1 MEMKHEHRPC
11 EERADDTLY
20 RIGMF
25 AAMNHVTV
33 KALRFYEE
41 QGLLMPALI
50 HPETGYRYYTLAQM
64 AVLHQITALKQA
76 GFTLEE
82 IAHINSGADE
92 EAVLL
97 KKKSELVA
105 RIAEL
110 TRQIAVV
117 DGYLSRQKT
126 GLSAP
131 VLVKTIP
138 AATVA
143 FMRFRLESYDGLFD
157 RMPEMGALMEKAG
170 CVCALPEYCFTGY
183 LEPGYREGDILVE
196 ICESVVEAKR
206 EIGGLRFKTL
216 PEIQA
221 ACIFHKGSYRTFSQ
235 SYAIVLRYIEE
246 NGYELAGEIRESYID
261 GVWNKDDESQWLSEI
276 QVPVRRRGAQAHS
289 MSKEEGGLADG
300 MIAQRKGRESQKL
313 HNTL

>member
-1 MEMKHEHRPC
+1 MEMKQEHKPC
-11 EERADDTLY
+11 EQKICDTLY
-20 RIGMF
+20 KIGIF

-33 KALRFYEE
+33 KTLRFYEE

-50 HPETGYRYYTLAQM
+50 HPETGYRYYTLSQM

-82 IAHINSGADE
+82 ITRINSGANE

-97 KKKSELVA
+97 KKKSELLE

-117 DGYLSRQKT
+117 DGYLSKKKT

-131 VLVKTIP
+131 VLIKTIP
-138 AATVA
+138 ETTVA
-143 FMRFRLESYDGLFD
+143 CMRIRLESYDCLFE

-170 CVCALPEYCFTGY
+170 CECALPEYCFTAY
-183 LEPGYREGDILVE
+183 LEPGYKAEDILVE
-196 ICESVVEAKR
+196 ICESVVEAKK
-206 EIGGLRFKTL
+206 EIGNLCFKTL

-221 ACIFHKGSYRTFSQ
+221 ACIFHKGSYRTFSE
-235 SYAIVLRYIEE
+235 SYETVLRYIEE
-246 NGYELAGEIRESYID
+246 NGYEIAGEIRESYID
-261 GVWNKDDESQWLSEI
+261 GVWNKEDESQWLSEI
-276 QVPVRRRGAQAHS
+276 QVPVR
-289 MSKEEGGLADG
+289 K
-300 MIAQRKGRESQKL
+300 K
-313 HNTL
+313 TV

>member
-1 MEMKHEHRPC
+1 MEMKQEHRPC
-11 EERADDTLY
+11 EDRTSDTLY

-33 KALRFYEE
+33 KTLRFYEE

-50 HPETGYRYYTLAQM
+50 HPETGYRYYTLSQM
-64 AVLHQITALKQA
+64 AVIHQITALKLA

-82 IAHINSGADE
+82 IARINSGADE

-97 KKKSELVA
+97 KKKSELLA
-105 RIAEL
+105 RIADL

-117 DGYLSRQKT
+117 DGYLSKKKT

-131 VLVKTIP
+131 VLIKNIP
-138 AATVA
+138 EVTVA
-143 FMRFRLESYDGLFD
+143 FMRFRLESYDVLFD
-157 RMPEMGALMEKAG
+157 RMPQMGALMEKAG
-170 CVCALPEYCFTGY
+170 CECALPEYCFTGY
-183 LEPGYREGDILVE
+183 LEPGYKDGDILVE
-196 ICESVVEAKR
+196 ICESVVEAKK

-221 ACIFHKGSYRTFSQ
+221 ACIFHKGSYRSFSE
-235 SYAIVLRYIEE
+235 SYATVLRYIEE

-276 QVPVRRRGAQAHS
+276 QVPVRRRGEQVHLTD
-289 MSKEEGGLADG
+289 EE
-300 MIAQRKGRESQKL
+300 ESEAVSQ
-313 HNTL
+313 